1 LVFHFP
7 HYQGDTPH
15 SAIIKG
21 DMKLIKFYEDNKLLL
36 FDLSKDLR
44 ESNNLAT
51 KMPEETKSLHKDL
64 NEYLTAIQ
72 AQLPTPNPKYD
83 PNQKPTLLKKGGNK
97 GGPDP
102 GMQKGKGKA
111 NP

>member
-1 LVFHFP
+1 
-7 HYQGDTPH
+7 
-15 SAIIKG
+15 
-21 DMKLIKFYEDNKLLL
+21 ML

-51 KMPEETKSLHKDL
+51 KMPEETNSLHKAL

-83 PNQKPTLLKKGGNK
+83 PNQKPMLLKKGGNK
-97 GGPDP
+97 GGPDS
-102 GMQKGKGKA
+102 GMQKGKGKMGS
-111 NP
+111 

>member
-1 LVFHFP
+1 
-7 HYQGDTPH
+7 
-15 SAIIKG
+15 
-21 DMKLIKFYEDNKLLL
+21 MKLIKFYEDNKLML

-51 KMPEETKSLHKDL
+51 KMPEETNSLHKTL

-83 PNQKPTLLKKGGNK
+83 PNQKPMPFKKGGNK
-97 GGPDP
+97 GGPDSE
-102 GMQKGKGKA
+102 MQKGKGKMGS
-111 NP
+111 